1 MLDVFQFCS
10 GMTDHM
16 TLTAPRRFAITIVG
30 DTQAVW
36 NRHNLTKTALPHHL
50 SRLLLGQPVSLPEL
64 EAFGLRIHVEWDP
77 DDWPKSGP
85 AESAASGA
93 KR

>member
-1 MLDVFQFCS
+1 MS
-10 GMTDHM
+10 EPKI
-16 TLTAPRRFAITIVG
+16 LTAPRRFAITIVG
-30 DTQAVW
+30 DTRTVW
-36 NRHNLTKTALPHHL
+36 SRHHLTQSALAHHL

-77 DDWPKSGP
+77 DDWPTIG
-85 AESAASGA
+85 SAASGA